1 MSPGER
7 VESGYF
13 DTNARQS
20 NKGLTFKLFILQMS
34 IQETNNGNFSS
45 WGVLLLCALSQA
57 LGDRTAQDFY
67 LFFLRKRQKKV
78 GDFSLHFQYFDQIY
92 L

>member
-1 MSPGER
+1 
-7 VESGYF
+7 
-13 DTNARQS
+13 
-20 NKGLTFKLFILQMS
+20 MS

-67 LFFLRKRQKKV
+67 LFFFKKKANK
-78 GDFSLHFQYFDQIY
+78 SW
-92 L
+92 